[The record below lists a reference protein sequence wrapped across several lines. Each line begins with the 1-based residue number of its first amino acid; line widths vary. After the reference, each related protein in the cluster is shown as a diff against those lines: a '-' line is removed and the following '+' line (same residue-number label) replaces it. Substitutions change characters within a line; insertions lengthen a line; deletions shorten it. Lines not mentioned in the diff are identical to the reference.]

1 MTTPAGVHSMGCT
14 TRIRGRPRST
24 VRTDLSEVP
33 TSSRGGQMAEAT
45 CSDEK
50 AGEKYGVVAK
60 MHEIARRH
68 GSSSGSDVSENNSD
82 ADQQTDLSPGA
93 AELLR
98 VGKSEKQ
105 PRRHSARVDT
115 K

>member
-1 MTTPAGVHSMGCT
+1 MTTPAGVHWMGRT
-14 TRIRGRPRST
+14 TRIRGQPRSAGW
-24 VRTDLSEVP
+24 RDLSEVP

-50 AGEKYGVVAK
+50 AGEKYSVVAK

-68 GSSSGSDVSENNSD
+68 GAGSGSDVRENNAD

-93 AELLR
+93 AGLLR